1 MPSLQCIECGLPL
14 AGDDVFCGNCGTP
27 SDGPQDGPAWAG
39 QEDAQPTNGAAA
51 PPSQFFAHA
60 RRYPSGPAS
69 NATRYLSAAAY
80 LNPAFANLVLREL
93 VATRRAVVPSS
104 GIDLEPIIRHCL
116 HARRIQLL
124 RDILLSVIVLAGLF
138 FALLPTIGIMAL
150 AFILGLLPGVRW
162 ERRSIGK
169 KALTAATVVAAIVA
183 LAVVWS
189 TIGILNQASGTVP
202 HLGPLA
208 TGGEVIAVGAIFLA
222 LFSATLITYSYAKYR
237 TLGER
242 LAPDAGAPAFE
253 PAEPWVEARIAEI
266 DSAQRG
272 NVTLYAGENPFIGT
286 GNRTRVWSIAIELNR
301 TQGAND
307 HWVRPESRGYRP
319 IDPVELHKAI
329 HDRLLMLKDQRL
341 PENERISALA
351 VEDHVVG
358 EGQRRWDSPLVDPGV
373 KAPYSEASPEATEAL
388 IRHPQ
393 AGLRYYQRVS
403 VSDEGQ
409 TVWAGPRKIIG
420 QADQEIGVSAFVY
433 TAVEGHMFY
442 LEFVATVLPPIQR
455 RYHIIDLLPK
465 ITSGAFLA
473 KVLLDAA
480 STAFGDMLTAPF
492 RVIGTLIR
500 MAREHRAFNQEIA
513 SSSDYLLGDLGARI
527 SVRELG
533 AADSPHTYIQRLDAA
548 KYTKIIE
555 RLVLDT
561 VLDFL
566 VAKGVDT
573 TAYRNNAQ
581 TVVNSGV
588 VIAGGTVT
596 GPVAA
601 GPGAVAFTET
611 QTVAAATHG

>member
-1 MPSLQCIECGLPL
+1 
-14 AGDDVFCGNCGTP
+14 V
-27 SDGPQDGPAWAG
+27 WAG
-39 QEDAQPTNGAAA
+39 PETAQQTNGVHA

-60 RRYPSGPAS
+60 RRHPSGPAS
-69 NATRYLSAAAY
+69 NATRYLCAAAY
-80 LNPAFANLVLREL
+80 LNPIFANTVLGEL

-104 GIDLEPIIRHCL
+104 GIDLEPVIRHCL
-116 HARRIQLL
+116 HARRVKLA
-124 RDILLSVIVLAGLF
+124 RDLLLSVIVLAGLF

-162 ERRSIGK
+162 ERRSIGR
-169 KALTAATVVAAIVA
+169 KALTGATVVGVIAA
-183 LAVVWS
+183 LVVLWA
-189 TIGILNQASGTVP
+189 TIGVLNQASGSIP

-208 TGGEVIAVGAIFLA
+208 TGVEVIAAGAVFLI
-222 LFSATLITYSYAKYR
+222 LFSATLVTYSYAKYR

-242 LAPDAGAPAFE
+242 LAPDADAPRFE
-253 PAEPWVEARIAEI
+253 SAEPWIEARIAEI
-266 DSAQRG
+266 EAAQRG

-301 TQGAND
+301 TQGPND
-307 HWVRPESRGYRP
+307 QWVRPESRSYRP
-319 IDPVELHKAI
+319 IDPVELHKTI
-329 HDRLLMLKDQRL
+329 RDRLLMLEDQKL
-341 PENERISALA
+341 PENERISGLL
-351 VEDHVVG
+351 VDDHVVG

-373 KAPYSEASPEATEAL
+373 KAPYSEANPETIDAL

-409 TVWAGPRKIIG
+409 AVWAGPRKIIG

-473 KVLLDAA
+473 KVLLDTA
-480 STAFGDMLTAPF
+480 STAFRDMLAAPF
-492 RVIGTLIR
+492 GVIGTLIR
-500 MAREHRAFNQEIA
+500 MAREHRAFTREIA
-513 SSSDYLLGDLGARI
+513 SSTDYLLGDLGARI

-533 AADSPHTYIQRLDAA
+533 AATSPHTYIQRLDAS

-573 TAYRNNAQ
+573 AAYRNNAQ

-601 GPGAVAFTET
+601 GHGAVAFTET
-611 QTVAAATHG
+611 QPVAAATAG